1 MPGVGGRKKK
11 RPPLRLLFNYNIII
25 SKQDVPYSAHFLQYK
40 MTPRLHL
47 SPTPLRDAVVSMG
60 INFCPAYVDF
70 PRFSG
75 RVLRVQ
81 WAPGATIMLNTG
93 LCRAKA
99 NEARAATKKV
109 AQKNQECYTQNF
121 TAAG

>member
-1 MPGVGGRKKK
+1 
-11 RPPLRLLFNYNIII
+11 
-25 SKQDVPYSAHFLQYK
+25 
-40 MTPRLHL
+40 
-47 SPTPLRDAVVSMG
+47 MG

-70 PRFSG
+70 PRFSE

-99 NEARAATKKV
+99 NEARAATKKA
-109 AQKNQECYTQNF
+109 AQKNNSLSLYVYIYINIYIYT
-121 TAAG
+121 